1 MNCLKVRLIHVA
13 VAVFMLTLCS
23 LARINA
29 EIIEQPGNTD
39 ETYQVYE
46 LGEVVVS
53 GDRETFENPTTI
65 SEVTGAEIEN
75 QNAENL
81 GEAIR
86 IVSGV
91 YFRQGRAK
99 QESYATI
106 RGFEQDK
113 VLILLDGV
121 PIYQPYEG
129 LVNLTDIPVQNI
141 AKIKVVKGLSSPLYG
156 PNAMGGVINIITKK
170 GGETPLTEFTY
181 KISEYNTHHVTA
193 SHGWRIGNFS
203 YFLGAS
209 HKQSDGFKLAKDF
222 TLPAE
227 ILSGM
232 AQAPSPVPHTPI
244 KPDSGMRDNSD
255 YNRNSLTFTGTWDMT
270 PDNTL
275 GLSLAYYDNEYGI
288 TPTAIYRETRR
299 SGGTAHWY
307 PRYWQFEDWKR
318 TTVNFTDESR
328 LSDTVRVRARVFFDD
343 YKSVLNAY
351 DDDTYS
357 TQIRAAG
364 APSFDSEY
372 DDYNA
377 GFSLYTFYDGL
388 ENNSI
393 RLGASHKQDV
403 HESTYAF
410 PGAPAEYE
418 KLVADTTSAAFEDA
432 ISLDDNLTLTI
443 GVSYDIFNQDERE
456 QASGTETGDRIGT
469 FNPQAGITYS
479 PSPYLELHASAG
491 KKTRFPTMRN
501 LYADGVIGPLGD
513 PDLDEERSHVYEL
526 GSKWRINNVATM
538 EGALFYNDVRDLILF
553 DNQIGRFEQY
563 EKANL
568 YGAEV
573 NLSAKL
579 PSGLSGRIGYT
590 FLVAQ
595 NDDSLV
601 TVETEYL
608 QNDLVYTP
616 DEIPYRPKHKIDV
629 DLNRSFAFGLNLHL
643 NGSYVAGRIFYN
655 HTDPDDNTVFVANK
669 EKLGDYFLL
678 NTRITYDLMT
688 HHQLIFAVD
697 NLLNEDYQELYLS
710 PAPGITGWIGYKFSI

>member
-1 MNCLKVRLIHVA
+1 MNCSKGRFVNVA
-13 VAVFMLTLCS
+13 VAALLLTLCS
-23 LARINA
+23 LVRTDA
-29 EIIEQPGNTD
+29 ETIGQPGD
-39 ETYQVYE
+39 AAEKYQVYE

-53 GDRETFENPTTI
+53 GDRETFESPTTI

-86 IVSGV
+86 TVSGV

-99 QESYATI
+99 QESYATV

-129 LVNLTDIPVQNI
+129 LVNLDDIPVQNI
-141 AKIKVVKGLSSPLYG
+141 AKIKVAKGLSSPLYG
-156 PNAMGGVINIITKK
+156 SNAMGGVINIITKK

-193 SHGWRIGNFS
+193 SHGWRVGNFS
-203 YFLGAS
+203 YFLGAG
-209 HKQSDGFKLAKDF
+209 HKQSDGFKLAEDF
-222 TLPAE
+222 TLPAD
-227 ILSGM
+227 ILTGM

-244 KPDSGMRDNSD
+244 KPDSGVRDNSD
-255 YNRNSLTFTGTWDMT
+255 YDRDSLTFTGSWDMT
-270 PDNTL
+270 PDNTV

-307 PRYWQFEDWKR
+307 PRYWQFEEWKR
-318 TTVNFTDESR
+318 TTVSLTDESR
-328 LSDTVRVRARVFFDD
+328 LSDAVRVRARVFFDD
-343 YKSVLNAY
+343 YNSALNAY

-357 TQIRAAG
+357 TQIRTAG

-377 GFSLYTFYDGL
+377 GFSLYTFYDGIG
-388 ENNSI
+388 NNNI

-410 PGAPAEYE
+410 SDSAAEYE

-432 ISLDDNLTLTI
+432 IALGDNLALTI
-443 GVSYDIFNQDERE
+443 GASYDIFNQDERD
-456 QASGTETGDRIGT
+456 QAEGSETGDRIHT

-479 PSPYLELHASAG
+479 PSPYLELYASAG

-501 LYADGVIGPLGD
+501 LYADGVIGPLGN
-513 PDLDEERSHVYEL
+513 PDLDEERTYAYEL
-526 GSKWRINNVATM
+526 GSKWLVNTVLNL

-563 EKANL
+563 DKANI

-573 NLSAKL
+573 NLSSEL
-579 PSGLSGRIGYT
+579 SSGLSGRIGYT
-590 FLVAQ
+590 YLVAE

-601 TVETEYL
+601 TIETEYL
-608 QNDLVYTP
+608 SNDLIYTP

-629 DLNRSFAFGLNLHL
+629 DLNRSFTFGMNLHL
-643 NGSYVAGRIFYN
+643 NGSYVAGRVFYN
-655 HTDPDDNTVFVANK
+655 HADPTDNTVFVATK
-669 EKLGDYFLL
+669 EKLDDYFLL
-678 NTRITYDLMT
+678 NARITYDFMT

-697 NLLNEDYQELYLS
+697 NLLNENYQELYLS
-710 PAPGITGWIGYKFSI
+710 PAPGITGWIGYKFSL

>member
-1 MNCLKVRLIHVA
+1 MNCLKVRLIHVV
-13 VAVFMLTLCS
+13 VAVFMLTLYS
-23 LARINA
+23 LAQTNA
-29 EIIEQPGNTD
+29 QAIGQTGNAA
-39 ETYQVYE
+39 EKYQVYE

-53 GDRETFENPTTI
+53 GDRETFETPTTI
-65 SEVTGAEIEN
+65 AEVTGAEIEN

-81 GEAIR
+81 GEAIQ

-99 QESYATI
+99 QESYATV

-113 VLILLDGV
+113 VLILLDGI

-129 LVNLTDIPVQNI
+129 LVNLDDIPIQNI

-170 GGETPLTEFTY
+170 GKESPLAEFEY
-181 KISEYNTHHVTA
+181 KISEYNTHHITA
-193 SHGWRIGNFS
+193 SHGWRTGNFS
-203 YFLGAS
+203 YFLGVS
-209 HKQSDGFKLAKDF
+209 HKKSDGFKLAEDF
-222 TLPAE
+222 TLPE
-227 ILSGM
+227 DILAGM

-244 KPDSGMRDNSD
+244 KPDSGVRDNSD
-255 YNRNSLTFTGTWDMT
+255 YNRNSVTFTGSWDIT

-299 SGGTAHWY
+299 SGGTAYWY
-307 PRYWQFEDWKR
+307 PRYWQFEGWKR
-318 TTVNFTDESR
+318 TTVGLTDENR
-328 LSDTVRVRARVFFDD
+328 LSDTLRVRARVFFDD

-357 TQIRAAG
+357 TQIRTAG

-377 GFSLYTFYDGL
+377 GFSLYAFYNRL
-388 ENNSI
+388 EYHDI

-403 HESTYAF
+403 HKSTYAF
-410 PGAPAEYE
+410 SDSPAEYE
-418 KLVADTTSAAFEDA
+418 KLVAGTTSAAFEDIIA
-432 ISLDDNLTLTI
+432 LNDSLMLTL
-443 GVSYDIFNQDERE
+443 GASYDIFNQDERD
-456 QASGTETGDRIGT
+456 QASGSETGDRIGT

-479 PSPYLELHASAG
+479 PSPYLELYASAG

-501 LYADGVIGPLGD
+501 LYADGVIGPLGN
-513 PDLDEERSHVYEL
+513 PDLDEERTYAYEL
-526 GSKWRINNVATM
+526 GSKWRVNTVVNL

-563 EKANL
+563 DKAEI

-579 PSGLSGRIGYT
+579 SSGVSGRIGYT
-590 FLVAQ
+590 CLVAR
-595 NDDSLV
+595 NDDSVV

-608 QNDLVYTP
+608 PNDLVYTP
-616 DEIPYRPKHKIDV
+616 DKIPYRPRHKIDIS
-629 DLNRSFAFGLNLHL
+629 LNRSFAFGLNLHL

-655 HTDPDDNTVFVANK
+655 HADPEDNTVFVAEK
-669 EKLGDYFLL
+669 EKLDDYFLL
-678 NTRITYDLMT
+678 NTRITYDFMT

-710 PAPGITGWIGYKFSI
+710 PASGITGWMGYKFSL